1 MDRISW
7 ASIYR
12 QCENSNDIDHQR
24 FIDHQVFGNV
34 MMDRWNSGPYFP
46 TPFFFFRV
54 LMVDDCSP
62 AFDVLDGA
70 GCGDAGNF
78 G

>member
-1 MDRISW
+1 MKIRMISII
-7 ASIYR
+7 SDLTGGI
-12 QCENSNDIDHQR
+12 Q
-24 FIDHQVFGNV
+24 
-34 MMDRWNSGPYFP
+34 GPYFP

-70 GCGDAGNF
+70 GGGDAGNF